1 MSILS
6 ALLGGPAER
15 KVVDVS
21 ALSWEA
27 LLGTGAAS
35 KTGVSVGIADALRV
49 STVLA
54 CCRALGE
61 DLAQLPLKLYRKRA
75 RNTVEA
81 TDHPV
86 YDLLAN
92 GPNDWQT
99 SVEWRSDSMLH
110 ATLGLGHFGIVS
122 MTPTREVIEILPVVP
137 EAVTIRQTSTW
148 DVTYE
153 IHTGQGESR
162 VVPRDMMLHVRG
174 PGWNNFSALA
184 LVAQAREAIGLAIAT
199 EETQSRMHSNGARP
213 VGFLTTDKE
222 LGKDARERLKALWA
236 DRFAGL
242 GNAWKTPVLDN
253 GLKFQAAG
261 LSGVD
266 AQHLETRKHQVEEIA
281 RMLGVFPQRIGYSD
295 KTSTYASAEQFFI
308 AHVIYSVMP
317 WVRRW
322 EQALSRDLLS
332 KRERAAGLFPK
343 FNVNALLRG
352 DSKSRSEFY
361 RAALGTSSSPG
372 WMSPNEVRELEELDP
387 MDGLDDVTLPAA
399 PVPATDPA
407 AGMNGSGSGTDM
419 PADGS
424 SADSA
429 VPAAAA

>member
-1 MSILS
+1 MSILR

-21 ALSWEA
+21 QLTWES
-27 LLGTGAAS
+27 LLGSGAAS
-35 KTGVSVGIADALRV
+35 KTGVSVNVDTALRV

-61 DLAQLPLKLYRKRA
+61 DLAQLPLKLYRKRG

-81 TDHPV
+81 EDHPV
-86 YDLLAN
+86 YRLLVD
-92 GPNDWQT
+92 GPNEWQT
-99 SVEWRSDSMLH
+99 SVEWRCDSMLH
-110 ATLGLGHFGIVS
+110 AVLSLGHFAVIS
-122 MTPTREVIEILPVVP
+122 MRVDTREVLEILPVVP
-137 EAVTIRQTSTW
+137 ENVTIRRQGDW
-148 DVTYE
+148 APTYE
-153 IHTGQGESR
+153 IKMANGESR
-162 VVPRDMMLHVRG
+162 TFPRDQMLHVRG
-174 PGWNNFSALA
+174 SGWNTYAALA
-184 LVAQAREAIGLAIAT
+184 LVQEAREAIGLAIAT
-199 EETQSRMHSNGARP
+199 EETQARMHSNGARP
-213 VGFLTTDKE
+213 VGFLTTDTE
-222 LGKDARERLKALWA
+222 LGQPARERLKTMWA

-281 RMLGVFPQRIGYSD
+281 RALGVFPQRIGYSD

-322 EQALSRDLLS
+322 EQALNRDLLS
-332 KRERAAGLFPK
+332 RRERAAGLFVK

-352 DSKSRSEFY
+352 DAKARSEFY
-361 RAALGTSSSPG
+361 RAALGTASSPG
-372 WMSPNEVRELEELDP
+372 WMTPNEVRELEELDP
-387 MDGLDDVTLPAA
+387 LDGLDEVTMPSPAPAPAPSDGMTGDMPDGDGMPAGMPNGAA
-399 PVPATDPA
+399 PAQD
-407 AGMNGSGSGTDM
+407 D
-419 PADGS
+419 
-424 SADSA
+424 
-429 VPAAAA
+429 

>member
-1 MSILS
+1 MSILE
-6 ALLGGPAER
+6 ALLGGRAEQ
-15 KVVDVS
+15 KVADLS
-21 ALSWEA
+21 ALTLEA
-27 LLGTGAAS
+27 LFGTSGTS
-35 KTGVSVGIADALRV
+35 KTGVSVGIDQALRV

-54 CCRALGE
+54 CARALGE
-61 DLAQLPLKLYRKRA
+61 DLAQLPLKLHRKRG
-75 RNTVEA
+75 RSTVEA
-81 TDHPV
+81 TDHPL
-86 YDLLAN
+86 YDLLAS
-92 GPNDWQT
+92 GPNPWQT

-110 ATLGLGHFGIVS
+110 ATLALGHFAIVS
-122 MTPTREVIEILPVVP
+122 MRPSREVLEILPVVP
-137 EAVTIRQTSTW
+137 EAVTIRQANRTL

-153 IHTGQGESR
+153 IRLGPDDTR
-162 VVPRDMMLHVRG
+162 LVPRDQILHVRG
-174 PGWNNFSALA
+174 PGWNNVTALQ

-199 EETQSRMHSNGARP
+199 EETQALMHSNGARP

-222 LGKDARERLKALWA
+222 LGEVARKRLKAMWA
-236 DRFAGL
+236 DNFAGL
-242 GNAWKTPVLDN
+242 GNAWKTPVLDL

-281 RMLGVFPQRIGYSD
+281 RMMGVFPQRIGYSD

-332 KRERAAGLFPK
+332 PRERKAGLFPK

-361 RAALGTSSSPG
+361 KAALGTASSPG
-372 WMSPNEVRELEELDP
+372 WMTQNEVRELEELDP
-387 MDGLDDVTLPAA
+387 MDGLDEVTKPA
-399 PVPATDPA
+399 PPQ
-407 AGMNGSGSGTDM
+407 
-419 PADGS
+419 
-424 SADSA
+424 
-429 VPAAAA
+429 PAAAPGAPGGANGGGAQDAPGDAQTDA